1 MSLAKYLFYL
11 FENTNYMEEFKDHYT
26 IHKKTNNILI
36 QPSIFLK
43 KYTEYLDKHYT
54 DINAPTYRNLKYDLK
69 KFSIIPKVFKVKG
82 KDPTKFYIF
91 NDYDIIT
98 IINILHKSVC
108 M

>member
-11 FENTNYMEEFKDHYT
+11 FENTNYMEEFKDNYT

-43 KYTEYLDKHYT
+43 KYTEYLNKHYT
-54 DINAPTYRNLKYDLK
+54 DINAPTYRDLK
-69 KFSIIPKVFKVKG
+69 LAFTRYGIFLKAFKVKG
-82 KDPTKFYIF
+82 KSPTNFYIF
-91 NDYDIIT
+91 NDFDIIT